1 MALGGYVNEAQGP
14 DTANVVM
21 RVIRPEA
28 GVAFLLYEN
37 RLVREQTGF
46 LSYENRHCT
55 RTDIVRAFLLYENR
69 LLYQHSLL
77 TIRVC
82 VYAKQVLRTACI

>member
-37 RLVREQTGF
+37 RL
-46 LSYENRHCT
+46 
-55 RTDIVRAFLLYENR
+55 
-69 LLYQHSLL
+69 LYQHSLL